1 MKLTVFGATGGTGTE
16 VVMQALTRGDDVIA
30 VVRDRSRLAVSPNDR
45 LQVVEADVMD
55 PSAIIPFMESRD
67 AVVSALGSREGRA
80 PTSVCAEGTASI
92 LKAMEH
98 GDTRRLVVVSANGPF
113 IGDGD
118 GPFIRYVGKPIVQ
131 KILKYG
137 FADFVA
143 MEEKVRSSDLD
154 WTIVRPPR
162 LTNGRRRRKYR
173 TEIDRNVRGGFKVSR
188 ADLAEF
194 ILRALPEHTFFHTAV
209 SIGY

>member
-16 VVMQALTRGDDVIA
+16 VVKQALSRGDEVIA
-30 VVRDRSRLAVSPNDR
+30 VVRDRSRLTVASNDR
-45 LQVVEADVMD
+45 LRVVEADVME
-55 PSAIIPFMESRD
+55 PSAISPFVESRD

-80 PTSVCAEGTASI
+80 PTSVCADGTASI
-92 LKAMEH
+92 LKAMEN
-98 GDTRRLVVVSANGPF
+98 GQSRRLVVVSANGPF
-113 IGDGD
+113 IDDGD

-131 KILKYG
+131 RILKYG

-143 MEEKVRSSDLD
+143 MEEKVRSSDSD
-154 WTIVRPPR
+154 WTIVRAAR
-162 LTNGRRRRKYR
+162 LTNGRQRGTYR
-173 TEIDRNVRGGFKVSR
+173 TELDRNVRGGVKVSR

-194 ILRALPEHTFFHTAV
+194 ILRALPDHTFFHTAV